1 MTNKQNNITIKERF
15 CDGYGL
21 DTGLFHLG
29 YALIQMRCHVWSIA
43 PTVQSRMRKQW
54 QDFASTLSKRGVISA
69 SKLDSEVISWAIK
82 QVFKKIETH
91 ARDSEQANRQK
102 KELIFTINNVFSGL
116 PLLQWSPI
124 GLHPNGDVSLTW
136 TRPEKPAISEYDKH
150 SQSQKMEWLGRCM
163 AVANSGAASTLRNL
177 GGEIY
182 AHCYRGELS
191 HAWISTYK
199 KAWSA
204 FIKWCPYETTDQL
217 THDDVESFAL
227 WLLARADDQAEPM
240 PVEVC
245 VFALNMVND
254 GLARLR
260 GEHWQ
265 RVEQPFTAEEV
276 ARVPHPAQIAIK
288 SIAAAEAHKT
298 TVPIVKSN
306 LKSEH
311 VRDDVR
317 QNYFLGSS
325 MLIVGQRIMKL
336 RSDKSNSDVHSLSSS
351 NRSRSWQVFCAF
363 MSARGIQHLN
373 QLNSNLIEDYI
384 QDQYKQLELGAIRE
398 FTTRARIAHPLAII
412 SSILPLDFEQ
422 NKHFANN
429 KCINPWT
436 APVAADD
443 SHIPNDISTSE
454 FFESRILNVGLG
466 NGLIA
471 PAYQILLNNEDFD
484 ITDQQKESCAVTFGV
499 YLKDAGLKQ
508 LQEVSSSVA
517 DDFFDQLEDRIDSGL
532 TSRIYARHVAESVNI
547 IMQVMQNDWTPRAI
561 EERATKGGIDPT
573 KTSTDISMERV
584 NQKQRGSWKRT

>member
-1 MTNKQNNITIKERF
+1 MTTDKDTKTIKERF

-69 SKLDSEVISWAIK
+69 SKLDAEVITWAIK
-82 QVFKKIETH
+82 QNFKKIETR
-91 ARDSEQANRQK
+91 ARDAEQASKQK

-124 GLHPNGDVSLTW
+124 GFHPNGDVSLAW

-276 ARVPHPAQIAIK
+276 ARVPHPAQIAVK
-288 SIAAAEAHKT
+288 SIAAAEVHKT
-298 TVPIVKSN
+298 TVQISKSN
-306 LKSEH
+306 LSSEH
-311 VRDDVR
+311 VRDDAR

-336 RSDKSNSDVHSLSSS
+336 RSDKSKSDVHSASSS
-351 NRSRSWQVFCAF
+351 NRSRNWQVFCAF
-363 MSARGIQHLN
+363 MSAKGIRHLS
-373 QLNSNLIEDYI
+373 QLNSDLIEDFI
-384 QDQYKQLELGAIRE
+384 DEQRTQLTLGAIKE
-398 FTTRARIAHPLAII
+398 FVLKARIAHPLAII
-412 SSILPLDFEQ
+412 SSILPLNFEQ
-422 NKHFANN
+422 NKHFADN
-429 KCINPWT
+429 KCISPWK
-436 APVAADD
+436 APVTAD
-443 SHIPNDISTSE
+443 SSPVPKDISTAE
-454 FFESRILNVGLG
+454 FFESKIVNFGFG

-471 PAYQILLNNEDFD
+471 PAYQILLTNEEFN
-484 ITDQQKESCAVTFGV
+484 ITHQQKESCAVTFGV

-508 LQEVSSSVA
+508 LQEVSCAIA
-517 DDFFDQLEDRIDSGL
+517 DDFFDQLEDRIDDGL
-532 TSRIYARHVAESVNI
+532 TSRAYALQAAEAVNI
-547 IMQVMQNDWTPRAI
+547 IMLAMQDGWMPRTVEA
-561 EERATKGGIDPT
+561 RATAIKIDPM
-573 KTSTDISMERV
+573 KTSTEISMERASTKKR
-584 NQKQRGSWKRT
+584 NSWRRS